1 MGSKVNGQRAAQ
13 LVLGTRWCWW
23 RNNIFGVRE
32 KPKLTVLCDL
42 RAQVRL
48 VEKWVVKVWHCT
60 QKLLPVI
67 CIFEFLAESIMYQM
81 GCDITVSCPDQATHM
96 LVCWGKSP
104 VVSSSKQGENV
115 PWVIWTDDESW
126 IETVYSY
133 VTARLVHFPP
143 RCVNLKKISLPS
155 CFGQVKVFLYQIM
168 TFPVLLKLIERC
180 WTIEESNCWKSKKQP
195 LCGRLWDQGWYNIT
209 KVSGLFPCPFLTL
222 IFLSMVDPFSVS
234 WTRPPE
240 TLDIF
245 SFS

>member
-1 MGSKVNGQRAAQ
+1 MEKQHIWCQGKTQTHCPLWFEGSGEA
-13 LVLGTRWCWW
+13 C
-23 RNNIFGVRE
+23 RE
-32 KPKLTVLCDL
+32 VGSESMTLHPETLTSYLY
-42 RAQVRL
+42 
-48 VEKWVVKVWHCT
+48 
-60 QKLLPVI
+60 
-67 CIFEFLAESIMYQM
+67 FEFLAESIMYQM

-104 VVSSSKQGENV
+104 VVSSSKQGENF

-222 IFLSMVDPFSVS
+222 IFLSMVDPLPVS